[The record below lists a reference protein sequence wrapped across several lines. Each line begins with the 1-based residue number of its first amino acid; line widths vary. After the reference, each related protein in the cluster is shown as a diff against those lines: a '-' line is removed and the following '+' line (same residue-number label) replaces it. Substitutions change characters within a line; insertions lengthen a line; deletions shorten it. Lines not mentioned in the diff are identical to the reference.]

1 MFRLLRSVA
10 LLTAV
15 LAGICAAAVS
25 VGRAQPHA
33 DDARADWLRVCDG
46 LPCFAGLTPG
56 RSAWADVGAALDGWT
71 QEIGTDKQAAF
82 SAESSEEVLLF
93 RSLDQVTVG
102 RVQVMLRQPLD
113 GRWLLA
119 RYGAPC
125 GVSFYYYQAG
135 LLTLRYPALLANV
148 QMNPSGHLNTVMQVV
163 SVQFHD
169 PAFKMPMQPD
179 VCVDNIT
186 DGARNHRWRGFAP
199 LWYYAALPFG
209 AG

>member
-1 MFRLLRSVA
+1 MLRFA
-10 LLTAV
+10 LLLTAV
-15 LAGICAAAVS
+15 LAGVCAAAVGL
-25 VGRAQPHA
+25 GRAQPHA
-33 DDARADWLRVCDG
+33 DDARADWLTVCDG
-46 LPCFAGLTPG
+46 QPCFAGLTPG
-56 RSAWADVGAALDGWT
+56 RSAWTDVGAALDGWAQDFFT
-71 QEIGTDKQAAF
+71 GKQAAF
-82 SAESSEEVLLF
+82 SADSGEEVLLF

-102 RVQVMLRQPLD
+102 RVQVMMRQPLD
-113 GRWLLA
+113 ARWLLA

-135 LLTLRYPALLANV
+135 TLTLRYPALLANV
-148 QMNPSGHLNTVMQVV
+148 QMSASGHLNQGMQVM

-199 LWYYAALPFG
+199 LWYYAALPFEG
-209 AG
+209 R